1 MKNRQA
7 GNSLFKFTI
16 STYFPTFMNRN
27 NNFKFA
33 NVFAL
38 LLLVTSTSCLL
49 HAQNDVK
56 AASKKSPDE
65 LQAMKKPMA
74 RLHLTNGDS
83 LSGIP
88 ESIDE
93 VENLL
98 FHSDSLRQIAKFPI
112 TKVLSIHMDSWK
124 GRPSEEIITRVE
136 LQPRFREITGDTLVG
151 RLHQLTPET
160 VMLDTWYGGI
170 ISLKRSMVQSLEVI
184 NSSPGNYH
192 GPHRLAEWSTPK
204 GGDSWLFRN
213 GKFISQSTSSIGK
226 DVKLREKSQV
236 SFTAEWP
243 SSMRFK
249 LRLYSNDVT
258 SGSPDAYY
266 EININRSYAYL
277 QTRGQVANGGGRLFA
292 GARWRQIKV
301 NTDNKRAKFDFFTDR
316 KAGIINLFINGK
328 QVCTLQSKSPDPK
341 NLGTGIEFI
350 AENKYPVE
358 ISNIIVTP
366 WNGTHLPTEKVMEI
380 ESPDQK
386 TANKEAQPHK
396 IILSNG
402 DEVPGSVGKVKDGHI
417 TVKTEFTPID
427 IPIKRIK
434 SISLGNIREEPK
446 KYRGD
451 IRAWLHEGGFI
462 TLRLDSLRNGKIN
475 GLNQAM
481 GDVSLDLSA
490 FNRIDFSI
498 YNPKANELRDK
509 LR

>member
-1 MKNRQA
+1 
-7 GNSLFKFTI
+7 
-16 STYFPTFMNRN
+16 MNRN

-33 NVFAL
+33 NIFAL
-38 LLLVTSTSCLL
+38 LCLVTSTSCLL
-49 HAQNDVK
+49 YAQDDVK

-83 LSGIP
+83 LSGMP
-88 ESIDE
+88 ESLDE
-93 VENLL
+93 AENLL

-112 TKVLSIHMDSWK
+112 TKVLAIHMNSWK
-124 GRPSEEIITRVE
+124 DRPAGEIITRVE
-136 LQPRFREITGDTLVG
+136 LQPRFREKTGDVLVG

-160 VMLDTWYGGI
+160 VMIDTWYGGI

-184 NSSPGNYH
+184 NSSLGNYH
-192 GPHRLAEWSTPK
+192 GPYRLAEWSTPR
-204 GGDSWLFRN
+204 GDDSWQFRN
-213 GKFISQSTSSIGK
+213 GKFISQTSSSIGK

-249 LRLYSNDVT
+249 LRLYSSDVT
-258 SGSPDAYY
+258 SGSPSAYY

-292 GARWRQIKV
+292 GARWRPIKV
-301 NTDNKRAKFDFFTDR
+301 NTDNKRARFDFFTDR
-316 KAGIINLFINGK
+316 KAGIVNLFINGE

-341 NLGTGIEFI
+341 DLGTGIEFI

-366 WNGTHLPTEKVMEI
+366 WNGTQLPTKKVSEI

-386 TANKEAQPHK
+386 TANKETQPNK
-396 IILSNG
+396 IILING
-402 DEVPGSVGKVKDGHI
+402 DEVPGSVGAVKDDHI
-417 TVKTEFTPID
+417 TVETEFTPIN
-427 IPIKRIK
+427 IPIERIK
-434 SISLGNIREEPK
+434 SISLGDIREEPK

-462 TLRLDSLRNGKIN
+462 TLRLDSFKNGKIN

-481 GDVSLDLSA
+481 GEVSLDLSA

-498 YNPKANELRDK
+498 YDTKAKELRDK